1 MEAYVL
7 RRLSALIVTLFLISL
22 IVFLVLRV
30 IPGDPAQLILGTE
43 ADQAT
48 LAKLRAKL
56 GLDRPILVQYLDWLK
71 GIVTGDLGWSIHY
84 NLPVAG
90 LIASRLA
97 VTGPLALLA
106 LLFTVIIA
114 IPLGIY
120 AATHHNRLGDYGV
133 MVASQLGISIP
144 EFWLGILFI
153 LLLAVQWHWFPAG
166 GFPGWT
172 RSPLAAL
179 RALVLPALAL
189 GIVRAAII
197 ARLMRSSLLEI
208 LGEEYIQAARG
219 KGLKEWIVVYRHALK
234 NSLISVVTVLG
245 LQLGGL
251 LAGAIII
258 ETVFY
263 LPGMGRQV
271 ILAISQRDLP
281 VVQGIT
287 LFIAATI
294 ILVNFL
300 VDIIY
305 GFLDPRIR
313 YD

>member
-1 MEAYVL
+1 
-7 RRLSALIVTLFLISL
+7 
-22 IVFLVLRV
+22 
-30 IPGDPAQLILGTE
+30 
-43 ADQAT
+43 
-48 LAKLRAKL
+48 
-56 GLDRPILVQYLDWLK
+56 
-71 GIVTGDLGWSIHY
+71 
-84 NLPVAG
+84 
-90 LIASRLA
+90 
-97 VTGPLALLA
+97 
-106 LLFTVIIA
+106 
-114 IPLGIY
+114 
-120 AATHHNRLGDYGV
+120 
-133 MVASQLGISIP
+133 
-144 EFWLGILFI
+144 
-153 LLLAVQWHWFPAG
+153 
-166 GFPGWT
+166 
-172 RSPLAAL
+172 SPLAAL

-197 ARLMRSSLLEI
+197 ARLLRSSLLEI

>member
-1 MEAYVL
+1 
-7 RRLSALIVTLFLISL
+7 
-22 IVFLVLRV
+22 
-30 IPGDPAQLILGTE
+30 
-43 ADQAT
+43 
-48 LAKLRAKL
+48 
-56 GLDRPILVQYLDWLK
+56 
-71 GIVTGDLGWSIHY
+71 
-84 NLPVAG
+84 
-90 LIASRLA
+90 
-97 VTGPLALLA
+97 
-106 LLFTVIIA
+106 
-114 IPLGIY
+114 
-120 AATHHNRLGDYGV
+120 
-133 MVASQLGISIP
+133 
-144 EFWLGILFI
+144 
-153 LLLAVQWHWFPAG
+153 
-166 GFPGWT
+166 
-172 RSPLAAL
+172 
-179 RALVLPALAL
+179 
-189 GIVRAAII
+189 
-197 ARLMRSSLLEI
+197 
-208 LGEEYIQAARG
+208 
-219 KGLKEWIVVYRHALK
+219 
-234 NSLISVVTVLG
+234 LG